1 MSEVSTFG
9 LKRSLVD
16 KILRAKAR
24 SLYNQVSDRFEITI
38 WDTGLPE
45 LVVVG

>member
-1 MSEVSTFG
+1 MSEVSIFG
-9 LKRSLVD
+9 LKRSL
-16 KILRAKAR
+16 IAQIFRARAR